1 MNNMLEQIFYS
12 PVVIVPILAFLSYLA
27 YLIAK
32 NIGFFVIKKIF
43 GERAE
48 EVKKIKQIDGISTA
62 LLRIEAI
69 ILSNQD
75 SLDELQKQF
84 ILINSQLSRHEEKIN
99 DLQKTLYDT
108 SNEVNSIKTRV
119 AVIESKKEILYN

>member
-1 MNNMLEQIFYS
+1 MLEQIFYS

>member
-99 DLQKTLYDT
+99 DLQKTLHDT